1 MKKSNKKKNDAWLT
15 FCEICTFLF
24 FVLLIGL
31 SIIGQL

>member
-1 MKKSNKKKNDAWLT
+1 MKKSNKKKNDTWLT